1 MGDRRRTLLRRGGIT
16 RASQAARTYVWGL
29 DERAPGAARRAVRD
43 VLGGWGVTEDDID
56 TAVLLTSE
64 VVTNAV
70 RHVRDESRVGGV
82 VKVRVRIMD
91 GLLRVDVTDPEP
103 GVPRVVA
110 ASETDEGHRGMA
122 VVAAC
127 ADKWGWLPAKDGG
140 KTVWWAQVLET
151 PACKRV
157 LGL

>member
-1 MGDRRRTLLRRGGIT
+1 MW
-16 RASQAARTYVWGL
+16 AL
-29 DERAPGAARRAVRD
+29 DERAPGAARRAVRG
-43 VLGGWGVTEDDID
+43 VLGGWGVAEDDID
-56 TAVLLTSE
+56 TAVLLASE

-70 RHVRDESRVGGV
+70 RHVRDELRVGGV
-82 VKVRVRIMD
+82 VNVRVRIMD
-91 GLLRVDVTDPEP
+91 GRLRVDVTDPEP

-127 ADKWGWLPAKDGG
+127 ADKWGWHPAKGGG
-140 KTVWWAQVLET
+140 KTVWWVQVLET

-157 LGL
+157 LGR